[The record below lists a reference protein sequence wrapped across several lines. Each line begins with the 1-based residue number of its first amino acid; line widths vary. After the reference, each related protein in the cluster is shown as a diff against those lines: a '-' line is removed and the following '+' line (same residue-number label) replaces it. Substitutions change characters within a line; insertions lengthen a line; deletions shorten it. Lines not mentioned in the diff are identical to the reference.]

1 MKRRLLLTGAVAG
14 IGAMLASGCGFQ
26 PLYSTAGFAGL
37 PGLEIDAGDTRQDY
51 LIEQALDRY
60 LGGGRS
66 PYRLSLQTSSEV
78 QRLGISAAGRAS
90 RFGLEVTTR
99 YGLFGGAGESPV
111 SGAVSET
118 VYYDAPTDPYALLA
132 ARADAEERAADLIAR
147 SLARDIAAALQRRD
161 RQDDP

>member
-14 IGAMLASGCGFQ
+14 MGAMLASGCGFQ

-66 PYRLSLQTSSEV
+66 PYRLSLRTSSDV

-90 RFGLEVTTR
+90 RFSLAVSSRYVLSGASGEAPVT
-99 YGLFGGAGESPV
+99 
-111 SGAVSET
+111 GAVSET

-147 SLARDIAAALQRRD
+147 SLARDITAALQRRD
-161 RQDDP
+161 RQGDP

>member
-1 MKRRLLLTGAVAG
+1 MRRRLLLTGVAAG
-14 IGAMLASGCGFQ
+14 VGAMLVSGCGFQ
-26 PLYSTAGFAGL
+26 PLYSTTGFAGL
-37 PGLEIDAGDTRQDY
+37 PGLEIEAGETRQDY

-66 PYRLSLQTSSEV
+66 PYRLSLRTSSDV

-90 RFGLEVTTR
+90 RFSLVVSTR
-99 YGLFGGAGESPV
+99 YILSGVPGEGRV
-111 SGAVSET
+111 TGAVSET

-147 SLARDIAAALQRRD
+147 NLARDIAAALQRRD
-161 RQDDP
+161 RRENR